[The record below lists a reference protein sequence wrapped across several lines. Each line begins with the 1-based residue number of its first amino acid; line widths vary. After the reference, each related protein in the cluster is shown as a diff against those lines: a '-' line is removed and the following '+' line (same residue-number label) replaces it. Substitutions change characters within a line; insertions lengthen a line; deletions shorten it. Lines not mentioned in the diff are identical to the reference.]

1 MKIVWFG
8 DEPVSLKELFN
19 PLALLR
25 GIELRERAER
35 TFGDKSVAMRWLIRP
50 NRALEGKEPL
60 DLATR
65 SDDGLRR
72 VQTVLG
78 RIEHGIYS

>member
-1 MKIVWFG
+1 MKKIWIG
-8 DEPVSLKELFN
+8 DEPLALREIWN
-19 PLALLR
+19 PLALFR
-25 GIELRERAER
+25 GIELREAAEKV
-35 TFGDKSVAMRWLIRP
+35 FSDKSRAMQWLIRP
-50 NRALEGKEPL
+50 NRALGGKEPL

-78 RIEHGIYS
+78 RLVYGIYS